1 MICVYSECNGIN
13 GESSNGWNG
22 ATYSTN
28 SQDSSSNSISSS
40 MVNNINLAPKVMLNG
55 DGDLSP
61 RNSSHGEGSPLRSN
75 LALKLKNA
83 QPALLCPMCQY
94 TSDSPGELEEHIN
107 R

>member
-1 MICVYSECNGIN
+1 
-13 GESSNGWNG
+13 
-22 ATYSTN
+22 
-28 SQDSSSNSISSS
+28 
-40 MVNNINLAPKVMLNG
+40 MVNNINLAPKVMVNG

-61 RNSSHGEGSPLRSN
+61 RNSRHGEGSPLRSN

-94 TSDSPGELEEHIN
+94 TSDSPGDLEEHIN